1 MNTPVQRF
9 GHLRIDRCT
18 ESGQTAEC
26 SLDVATG
33 AAEPV
38 IEIEMPESG
47 IEVIKPHQTHD
58 TAAKPDAFRI
68 SSRTV
73 DGLRSF
79 REFIGLALAVL
90 GNISSR
96 RLLWRLVLRARISA
110 LRDGA
115 SKPQEKGK
123 A

>member
-1 MNTPVQRF
+1 
-9 GHLRIDRCT
+9 
-18 ESGQTAEC
+18 
-26 SLDVATG
+26 VATW

-38 IEIEMPESG
+38 IEIKMPESS

-58 TAAKPDAFRI
+58 TATEPDAFRI

-73 DGLRSF
+73 DGLRRF

-90 GNISSR
+90 GDIGSR
-96 RLLWRLVLRARISA
+96 RLLWRLILCARISA
-110 LRDGA
+110 LGDGP
-115 SKPQEKGK
+115 SKSQEKGK